1 LEIIFNS
8 GKAIHSLKKSTRIV
22 SNDSSKSETWVWIMA
37 DVMPKPDSNFSVQ
50 ISPNILDFTTADLGE
65 SPEIEVKIRNTTISD
80 LSIEI
85 VDTPVEFVEGELS
98 GKVIKPSEEVKL
110 KVKLKRE
117 AENARLTKSITLE
130 LGDQDSS
137 RFTVPVT
144 SEKLPGRH

>member
-37 DVMPKPDSNFSVQ
+37 NVMPKPDSNFSVQ
-50 ISPNILDFTTADLGE
+50 VSPNILDFTTVGLGE
-65 SPEIEVKIRNTTISD
+65 SPEMEVKIRNTTTSD
-80 LSIEI
+80 LDIEV
-85 VDTPVEFVEGELS
+85 VDMPSEFVKVELS
-98 GKVIKPSEEVKL
+98 DKVIKPSEEVKL

-117 AENARLTKSITLE
+117 AKEASLTKSITLQ

-137 RFTVPVT
+137 RFTVPV
-144 SEKLPGRH
+144 KK

>member
-1 LEIIFNS
+1 
-8 GKAIHSLKKSTRIV
+8 
-22 SNDSSKSETWVWIMA
+22 
-37 DVMPKPDSNFSVQ
+37 MPKPDSNFSVQ